1 MISSTCSSRA
11 FLSSSSSSSSSLA
24 SSRTNA
30 NGNRPRPRRRYPAFF
45 LPSPRSRSSSS
56 SSSSFFGR
64 RERRSASGKALSD
77 EDDEYVDLNDLF
89 DDDRPSNRKTLFDV
103 TKSVKERSEKKKT
116 SFSTTPVSIEVPQV
130 MKSKAAILA
139 EEIYG
144 DEDEEEEEE
153 SIVGRRRGKAKNE
166 SEEEEEDLVRK
177 VVKGVDGILDS
188 VEKDSKQNLLVK
200 GTWETFKRGE
210 QIAKNP
216 NVQKGA
222 KIVQKVSVET
232 VKVATPIVA
241 KGVATGIKEG
251 GKLAFKVALGAKNM
265 GDERRQKKEAKQI
278 LEKKSNGNNP
288 TWRKNEGVFKSGKV
302 PFSFGKKEEE
312 EEEEENKNVFG
323 SLFGGKREQQPQSP
337 SKKKRTDIFG
347 REKRD

>member
-1 MISSTCSSRA
+1 M
-11 FLSSSSSSSSSLA
+11 
-24 SSRTNA
+24 
-30 NGNRPRPRRRYPAFF
+30 
-45 LPSPRSRSSSS
+45 
-56 SSSSFFGR
+56 
-64 RERRSASGKALSD
+64 
-77 EDDEYVDLNDLF
+77 DLNDLF
-89 DDDRPSNRKTLFDV
+89 DDDRPSNRKTLFDI

-116 SFSTTPVSIEVPQV
+116 SLSTTTPVSIEVPQV

-144 DEDEEEEEE
+144 DEDDEEEEE

-288 TWRKNEGVFKSGKV
+288 TWKKNEGVFKSGKV

-323 SLFGGKREQQPQSP
+323 SLFGGKREQQPPSP